1 MLQKSKSKSI
11 WKLKYLALVPILM
24 GILFYT
30 SCETEEGETQ
40 EHIEVSEEVI
50 EDVDVPFAVIEEVP
64 IFPGC
69 EGAENP
75 RDCFNKK
82 IQKHISKNFRYP
94 EEAQER
100 GIQGR
105 VSILFVIQEDGSIG
119 GVRMRGPDKLLE
131 DEAARIIAKLPQMTP
146 GRQKG
151 KAVRVPF
158 SIPITFKLAGGE
170 DSEAKKNNTDFEQD
184 VDVPFT
190 VIEEVPVFPGCEDAL
205 DKRACF
211 NQQIQRHISKNFRY
225 PVEAQEQGIQ
235 GRVAIMFLIGE
246 DGNIGDIKLRG
257 PHELLEA
264 EAERIISKLPQMTPG
279 KQRGKTVRVPFSIP
293 ITFKLQG
300 HEKVET
306 SQTNTS
312 KTIADKMQVLGF
324 KNKGGRSVV
333 QGTVSDGSRGLP
345 GVNITLQGSSKGAV
359 SDFDGNF
366 AIEAQKGDVIA
377 FQYTGLPTAKLT
389 VTDQHKYRVETV
401 R

>member
-1 MLQKSKSKSI
+1 
-11 WKLKYLALVPILM
+11 
-24 GILFYT
+24 
-30 SCETEEGETQ
+30 
-40 EHIEVSEEVI
+40 
-50 EDVDVPFAVIEEVP
+50 
-64 IFPGC
+64 
-69 EGAENP
+69 
-75 RDCFNKK
+75 
-82 IQKHISKNFRYP
+82 
-94 EEAQER
+94 
-100 GIQGR
+100 
-105 VSILFVIQEDGSIG
+105 
-119 GVRMRGPDKLLE
+119 MRGPDKLLE

-151 KAVRVPF
+151 ETVRVPF

-170 DSEAKKNNTDFEQD
+170 DGSTAKGIIPDFEQG

-190 VIEEVPVFPGCEDAL
+190 VIEEVPVFPGCEDAM

-225 PVEAQEQGIQ
+225 PVEAQEKGIQ

-300 HEKVET
+300 EVSDTGDIELSDTNGVGPIYIIDGVESSKEDKDVLKSESIERMFIYKKEAAVEKYGQAGENGVIIIET
-306 SQTNTS
+306 KDKETAEIHSQE
-312 KTIADKMQVLGF
+312 KAGKKMQVAGHI
-324 KNKGGRSVV
+324 KNEGRSVLY
-333 QGTVSDGSRGLP
+333 GTVSEGSRGLP